1 MPLPSS
7 LWHLYVDRSST
18 DNCSGAGV
26 ILVSP
31 EGVRLSCAL
40 RFRFKT
46 TNNQAEYEALLAGLR
61 LAKEVSA
68 RHLLIYSDS
77 QLIVNQVNSEYQA
90 KGEKMASYLEK
101 AKELLGQFD
110 TVTITQIPR
119 NENTNADALARLAT
133 GLEDSLLKTV
143 PLEIL
148 DEPSIDKHQQVD
160 AISDKPTWMDPII
173 AYLRDG
179 TLPQDKF
186 EACRLRYRSA
196 RYFLDKDKLR
206 KRSFSSPSLTCLN
219 EDQAK
224 YVLQEVHEGV
234 CGNHSSG

>member
-1 MPLPSS
+1 MAF
-7 LWHLYVDRSST
+7 Y
-18 DNCSGAGV
+18 
-26 ILVSP
+26 
-31 EGVRLSCAL
+31 
-40 RFRFKT
+40 
-46 TNNQAEYEALLAGLR
+46 LA
-61 LAKEVSA
+61 
-68 RHLLIYSDS
+68 
-77 QLIVNQVNSEYQA
+77 
-90 KGEKMASYLEK
+90 K
-101 AKELLGQFD
+101 AKELLGRFN

-148 DEPSIDKHQQVD
+148 DEPSINKRQQVD
-160 AISDKPTWMDPII
+160 AISDKPTWMDPIM

-186 EACRLRYRSA
+186 EARRLRYRSA
-196 RYFLDKDKLR
+196 RYYLDKDKLR

-224 YVLQEVHEGV
+224 YVL
-234 CGNHSSG
+234 

>member
-1 MPLPSS
+1 
-7 LWHLYVDRSST
+7 
-18 DNCSGAGV
+18 
-26 ILVSP
+26 
-31 EGVRLSCAL
+31 
-40 RFRFKT
+40 
-46 TNNQAEYEALLAGLR
+46 
-61 LAKEVSA
+61 
-68 RHLLIYSDS
+68 
-77 QLIVNQVNSEYQA
+77 
-90 KGEKMASYLEK
+90 MASYLEK

-119 NENTNADALARLAT
+119 NENTNANALARLAT

-148 DEPSIDKHQQVD
+148 DEPSIDKRQQVD
-160 AISDKPTWMDPII
+160 AISDKPTWMDPIM

-186 EACRLRYRSA
+186 EARRLRYRSA
-196 RYFLDKDKLR
+196 MYFLDKDKLR
-206 KRSFSSPSLTCLN
+206 KRCFSSPSLTCLN

-234 CGNHSSG
+234 CRNHSSGRALAHKVLRQGYY

>member
-1 MPLPSS
+1 M
-7 LWHLYVDRSST
+7 
-18 DNCSGAGV
+18 
-26 ILVSP
+26 
-31 EGVRLSCAL
+31 
-40 RFRFKT
+40 
-46 TNNQAEYEALLAGLR
+46 
-61 LAKEVSA
+61 
-68 RHLLIYSDS
+68 
-77 QLIVNQVNSEYQA
+77 NQVNSEYQA

-160 AISDKPTWMDPII
+160 AISDKPTWMDPIM

-186 EACRLRYRSA
+186 EARRLRYRSA
-196 RYFLDKDKLR
+196 RYFLDKEKL
-206 KRSFSSPSLTCLN
+206 PSLLLM
-219 EDQAK
+219 ELMPL
-224 YVLQEVHEGV
+224 YP
-234 CGNHSSG
+234 